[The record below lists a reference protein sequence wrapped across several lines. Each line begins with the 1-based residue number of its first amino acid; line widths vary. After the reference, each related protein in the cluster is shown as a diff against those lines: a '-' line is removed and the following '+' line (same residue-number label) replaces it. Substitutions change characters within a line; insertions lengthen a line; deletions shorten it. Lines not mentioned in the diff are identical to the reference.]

1 MKINLIQNSNENIK
15 NNTKLI
21 KRNYGIDLLRIFS
34 MINIVNLHL
43 NLFSG
48 QTSFSYRSPKFF
60 NIWLL
65 EIFSFWAVDGF
76 GLISGIV
83 GYKRYKFSN
92 LIYFWFQAWFYSTCI
107 TFYLYFINKNIM
119 NKKYFIISLLPILSR
134 QQWYV
139 NAYFS
144 MYLLL
149 PFINYGINLL
159 NRKVY
164 RNLIIFFILFYSFYN
179 LIGDILEKK
188 SDLIQSYSSMWL
200 TILYIIGAYF
210 GKYIIIDKIKIDLIF
225 YIFYLLIYIIS
236 SFLSSKIFFKLFK
249 IKSKIPNKLL
259 IKYVSPTVLIQAI
272 SLVMFFSRLNIKFNW
287 NIRIISFL
295 TPLTFSVQ
303 LIHQPLFQYKTP
315 IKIILFNFLK
325 SFKSNFLFF
334 KIYGLAVIV
343 YFICIIIDYFR
354 FVIFK
359 LLKIRGICLLL
370 ERKVPLL
377 FDNFLYKLKINNF
390 KD

>member
-1 MKINLIQNSNENIK
+1 MNINLIQSSIGRNVK

-48 QTSFSYRSPKFF
+48 QTYLSFNSPKYL
-60 NIWLL
+60 NVWRL
-65 EIFSFWAVDGF
+65 EIFCFWAVDGF

-92 LIYFWFQAWFYSTCI
+92 LIYLWFLACFYSTCI
-107 TFYLYFINKNIM
+107 SLYIDFISR
-119 NKKYFIISLLPILSR
+119 NKKNKINLFLSFLPILSH

-149 PFINYGINLL
+149 PFINYGISLL

-179 LIGDILEKK
+179 MIGNILGIYNDI
-188 SDLIQSYSSMWL
+188 IPGYSSRWL

-210 GKYIIIDKIKIDLIF
+210 GKYIIIDKSKTDLKY
-225 YIFYLLIYIIS
+225 YIFYLLIYLIC
-236 SFLSSKIFFKLFK
+236 SFLSCEIYFKSLK
-249 IKSKIPNKLL
+249 IKSNIPYKLL
-259 IKYVSPTVLIQAI
+259 IKYVSPTVLFQAI
-272 SLVMFFSRLNIKFNW
+272 SLVMFFSRLNIKYKW
-287 NIRIISFL
+287 IIKIISFL
-295 TPLTFSVQ
+295 SPLTFSVQ
-303 LIHQPLFQYKTP
+303 LIHQPLFISNIP
-315 IKIILFNFLK
+315 MKIVLFNFLK
-325 SFKSNFLFF
+325 SFKRNFLFF
-334 KIYGLAVIV
+334 KIYGLGIII

-354 FVIFK
+354 LVIFK
-359 LLKIRGICLLL
+359 LFKIRGICLFL
-370 ERKVPLL
+370 ESKVPIL
-377 FDNFLYKLKINNF
+377 FDKLLSKLTINYF
-390 KD
+390 